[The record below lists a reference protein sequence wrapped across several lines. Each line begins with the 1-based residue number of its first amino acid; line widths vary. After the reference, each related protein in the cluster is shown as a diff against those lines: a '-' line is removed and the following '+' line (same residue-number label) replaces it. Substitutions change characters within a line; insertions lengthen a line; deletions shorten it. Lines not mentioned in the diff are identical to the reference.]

1 MYLLYLDE
9 SGNPDSAAEQHFILA
24 GAAVFE
30 RVTYHLSQEFEAIQR
45 RFFPDAEHVD
55 FHASPIRSGKG
66 FWRKVPREVRDAV
79 LEEIGQAIAAANVP
93 GVVLFGAVVDRR
105 LGSGEDVVRR
115 ATEQCCRRFDLFL
128 RRRGAAADPQR
139 GLIIFAEGRFDR
151 RAKLWVSEFR
161 QLGTA
166 WGTLRHLSDIP
177 YFASARETRPLQVA
191 DFVAHALY
199 SMYER
204 RDGRLLRSILS
215 RFDHKDGVLHGLAHL
230 TPDWRDCECP
240 ACSTRRVPGSLGD
253 WLRRQREDSLASAL
267 VAERAAVGDLSPTQ
281 SPLPVNVVTAGT
293 APAG

>member
-9 SGNPDSAAEQHFILA
+9 SGNPDSSAEQNFVLA

-30 RVTYHLSQEFEAIQR
+30 RVTYHLSQAFDDLQR
-45 RFFPDAEHVD
+45 RYFPEADHVE

-66 FWRKVPREVRDAV
+66 FWRKVAKPVRDDV
-79 LEEIGQAIAAANVP
+79 LEEMGQAIAAANAP

-105 LGSGEDVVRR
+105 LGSGEEVVRR

-128 RRRGAAADPQR
+128 RRRGAIDDPQR

-151 RAKLWVSEFR
+151 RAKLWVREFR

-177 YFASARETRPLQVA
+177 YFASASETRPLQVA

-204 RDGRLLRSILS
+204 GDGRLLRSILP
-215 RFDHKDGVLHGLAHL
+215 RFDRKDGVLHGLAHL
-230 TPDWRDCECP
+230 TPDWRECECP
-240 ACSTRRVPGSLGD
+240 ACSTRREPGTLHA
-253 WLRRQREDSLASAL
+253 WLRREKGRSELAHSASASG
-267 VAERAAVGDLSPTQ
+267 E
-281 SPLPVNVVTAGT
+281 TAGAVSRAST
-293 APAG
+293 GAPAE